1 MTLSHPED
9 NLTYMQMN
17 VCFCSVILKQ
27 FGKELLLSEN
37 KASQKGQMSNV

>member
-9 NLTYMQMN
+9 NLTSMQMN
-17 VCFCSVILKQ
+17 VCFCSFLLKQ

-37 KASQKGQMSNV
+37 KASQRRQRRNV